1 MGQPARGAGG
11 AGASCRR
18 ARARSRPQ
26 VALAQPLRR
35 ELWPV
40 FWWPP
45 LPPPPPSVF
54 MAHWKKRARAVAPR
68 VTILQRL
75 LGTVISP
82 PPPAK
87 GSSRE
92 AAARWPRPEISRE
105 GARAGRR
112 CPPAPS
118 PTAAG
123 EPPPESRCYGSRGLD
138 TRVGR
143 AAGAGRGR
151 LRSELSDGPGRGP
164 ESACSLCRTRGSNP
178 GPRGAGRA
186 PGPRDRIPALRG
198 LAVGTA
204 EAGPG

>member
-1 MGQPARGAGG
+1 MEQGGGGQLPARPSTVPAPGGPGAATTPG
-11 AGASCRR
+11 
-18 ARARSRPQ
+18 
-26 VALAQPLRR
+26 ALACFL
-35 ELWPV
+35 V
-40 FWWPP
+40 AP

-54 MAHWKKRARAVAPR
+54 MAHWKKRARAMAPR

-151 LRSELSDGPGRGP
+151 LRSELSDSPGRGP